1 MRFVSSSALRVS
13 IPKRKKT
20 RLPYNRGMPL
30 DLRRRAGKLL
40 ASLKGIPW
48 KIRNLPK
55 TIKEGILEY
64 EASYRRGVEKYGF
77 WWKVFNWSM
86 WLFILTFISTAVIA
100 FIIYLP
106 QSQFLRSL

>member
-1 MRFVSSSALRVS
+1 
-13 IPKRKKT
+13 
-20 RLPYNRGMPL
+20 MP
-30 DLRRRAGKLL
+30 R
-40 ASLKGIPW
+40 

-55 TIKEGILEY
+55 AIKQGVLDY
-64 EASYRRGVEKYGF
+64 EVSYRRGVEKYGF

-106 QSQFLRSL
+106 QSQFLRNL

>member
-1 MRFVSSSALRVS
+1 MSSKPHERLGRLKEKLRS
-13 IPKRKKT
+13 
-20 RLPYNRGMPL
+20 LP
-30 DLRRRAGKLL
+30 GKV
-40 ASLKGIPW
+40 
-48 KIRNLPK
+48 RNLPR
-55 TIKEGILEY
+55 TVKEGVLAY

-86 WLFILTFISTAVIA
+86 WLFILTFVSMAVIA

>member
-1 MRFVSSSALRVS
+1 MSSKPNGRLSKLKEKLRSLPGNVRN
-13 IPKRKKT
+13 IPR
-20 RLPYNRGMPL
+20 
-30 DLRRRAGKLL
+30 
-40 ASLKGIPW
+40 
-48 KIRNLPK
+48 
-55 TIKEGILEY
+55 TIKEGILAY

-86 WLFILTFISTAVIA
+86 WLFILTFVSMAVIA

>member
-1 MRFVSSSALRVS
+1 
-13 IPKRKKT
+13 
-20 RLPYNRGMPL
+20 MPV
-30 DLRRRAGKLL
+30 DIRERMGKLRQ
-40 ASLKGIPW
+40 SLKDLPSKLRGLPS
-48 KIRNLPK
+48 KIRGFPK
-55 TIKEGILEY
+55 ATKEAIQSY
-64 EASYRRGVEKYGF
+64 ERSYRKGVEKYGF